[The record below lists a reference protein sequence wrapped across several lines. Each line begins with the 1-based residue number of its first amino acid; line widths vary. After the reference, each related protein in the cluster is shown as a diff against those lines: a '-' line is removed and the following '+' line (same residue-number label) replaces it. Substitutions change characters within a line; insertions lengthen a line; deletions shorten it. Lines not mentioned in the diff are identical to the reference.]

1 MDFSNKWVNDTK
13 DDTMDDE
20 SVNDSDDEY
29 IQNEIP
35 PPDIDANF
43 VENTL
48 KVKHSL
54 YDNIVLSPELGTKD
68 AQSPKVLHTYLKNMN
83 QMYILAL
90 NAQKGKINEDS
101 LSVFPKGSRES
112 IKFTLKWIA
121 DYFSKN
127 RAPDTIPY
135 SDFIRKSFHEYQFV
149 QNDNFD

>member
-1 MDFSNKWVNDTK
+1 MDFSNKWINDTAN
-13 DDTMDDE
+13 DTDNE
-20 SVNDSDDEY
+20 SIISSDDEY
-29 IQNEIP
+29 IQNEVP
-35 PPDIDANF
+35 PAEINGEFIDN
-43 VENTL
+43 VL

-68 AQSPKVLHTYLKNMN
+68 AQSQKVLQVYLKNIN

-90 NAQKGKINEDS
+90 NAQKGHITDDSINA
-101 LSVFPKGSRES
+101 FPKGSREA

-127 RAPDTIPY
+127 RVPDTIPY

>member
-1 MDFSNKWVNDTK
+1 MDFSNKWANDTAN
-13 DDTMDDE
+13 DTDE
-20 SVNDSDDEY
+20 DSINDSDDEY
-29 IQNEIP
+29 IQNEVP
-35 PPDIDANF
+35 PPEINNEFIDN
-43 VENTL
+43 VL

-68 AQSPKVLHTYLKNMN
+68 AQSQNVLQVYLKNMN

-90 NAQKGKINEDS
+90 NAQKGQITDDS
-101 LSVFPKGSRES
+101 LNVFPKGSRES
-112 IKFTLKWIA
+112 IKFTLKWIS

-127 RAPDTIPY
+127 RVPDTIPY